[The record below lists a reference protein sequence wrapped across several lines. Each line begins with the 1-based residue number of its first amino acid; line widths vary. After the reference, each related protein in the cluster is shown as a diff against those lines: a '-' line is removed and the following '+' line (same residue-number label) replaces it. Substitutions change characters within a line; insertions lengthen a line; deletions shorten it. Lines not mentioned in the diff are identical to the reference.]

1 MKRFYRNETL
11 HQSGS
16 AGAGH
21 NRKALRLKQLEKG
34 MAYATL
40 EVSNSLFE
48 GCDDVY
54 FTYPSQINSDYCGAG
69 GSRLWGLQPV
79 DQSIFS
85 QDQGFFPVANPWA
98 VRFLAL
104 PE

>member
-21 NRKALRLKQLEKG
+21 NRKALRLKQLERG

-69 GSRLWGLQPV
+69 GSRLWGLQPG
-79 DQSIFS
+79 DHSIFWPTP
-85 QDQGFFPVANPWA
+85 GGCPVGLRWGR
-98 VRFLAL
+98 VSSRL
-104 PE
+104 